1 MTVSNDSH
9 ATHFI
14 PGQRWSSNSEPELGL
29 GIIEEVDRQHVS
41 IRFPACDD
49 LRRYSVESPPL
60 HRIRFQTGATIQDE
74 NGEEHVV
81 ESITEENGLIVYRS
95 GKQEIP
101 EAQLNANMSDRGPEE
116 RLMDGQTTES
126 NLFDLRL
133 RSLRAMFDWRRSP
146 VRGLYGG
153 KMDLI
158 PHQLYIA
165 QKVSNRQS
173 PRVLLADEVGLGK
186 TIEACLVLNRLL
198 VCGRASRVLIL
209 VPGSLVH
216 QWFVELLR
224 RFNHWFSIF
233 DEERCL
239 SIESGQANAN
249 PFEDDQLILANIDW
263 LADSPKRTNQAI
275 SAGWDLLIVDEAH
288 HLKWDAEKPSNKYQL
303 VDALG
308 QAAHA
313 LLLLTATPEQ
323 VGLENHFAR
332 LRLLDHNRFS
342 DFEAFK
348 TETENYKPVAAL
360 CRKLLANEALT
371 DEELERF
378 PVSEGILVQAKSELS
393 RNKKL
398 KDETRK
404 TLIRELADRH
414 GTGRVLF
421 RNTRKT
427 ISGFPNRLAKL
438 APLAADSTDEEPALG
453 QAEFEHDIG
462 LAENSFQP
470 DYLQDTRIDWLADL
484 LREHDSD
491 KFLLICRTQAKTAAI
506 ENSLRDRINIK
517 SAVFHEELSLVQRDR
532 NAAWFADD
540 DGARLLICSEIGS
553 EGRNFQFCRHLILFD
568 LPLNPEL
575 IEQRIGRLDRIG
587 QKHDILIH
595 IPTLK
600 GSQHE
605 RLAKW
610 QHLGLNTF
618 EESIPGGQALMTQF
632 RDRLL
637 SALKGKSSEI
647 NALIKDTTV
656 SREDLK
662 LKLEEGKDQLI
673 EINSHSTDVSAELI
687 EQISKSEN
695 LTELESLMLRLFDLF
710 GLGVDDAGNHTYRLT
725 NTERL
730 PVNLPGNRG
739 GTVVVTFDRK
749 LAVSRDDQVYLSWDH
764 PIVTG
769 CIEQLLGSHDGTAS
783 FAIWETEGNPTL
795 LLEIVFVLECLA
807 PAKLHADRFL
817 PPTPVRVVLNHQGK
831 AALGED
837 GRFVTLPDSTQSG
850 PSHVIG
856 KIAQIRDLI
865 GPMSKAAEKM
875 ANGQIEKMKTTASEN
890 MSNTLTS
897 EISRLETL
905 AKINENVREDEVHS
919 LKTERNELATCLSNA
934 RSRLDAV
941 RLIWK
946 GPMTTLQD
954 LANRS

>member
-1 MTVSNDSH
+1 MNTGKQS
-9 ATHFI
+9 TPYI

-29 GIIEEVDRQHVS
+29 GIIEDVDPQFVN
-41 IRFPACDD
+41 IQFPACDE
-49 LRRYSVESPPL
+49 LRRYSVDSPPL
-60 HRIRFQTGATIQDE
+60 HRIRFQPGNTIQDVTGDE
-74 NGEEHVV
+74 HTIDEVEEK
-81 ESITEENGLIVYRS
+81 NGLLTYICD
-95 GKQEIP
+95 GQHLP
-101 EAQLNANMSDRGPEE
+101 EARLNANMADRGPIE
-116 RLMDGQTTES
+116 RLMDGQAVDDNS
-126 NLFDLRL
+126 FDLRL
-133 RSLRAMFDWRRSP
+133 RALRAMFDWRRSP

-165 QKVSNRQS
+165 HEVSNRQS

-198 VCGRASRVLIL
+198 VCGRANRVLIL

-239 SIESGQANAN
+239 SIESGQSEAN
-249 PFEDDQLILANIDW
+249 PFEDDQLILADIDW
-263 LADSPKRTNQAI
+263 LAESPKRSNQAI
-275 SAGWDLLIVDEAH
+275 AAGWDLLIVDEAH
-288 HLKWDAEKPSNKYQL
+288 HLKWNAQNPSDKYKL

-332 LRLLDHNRFS
+332 LRLLDHSRFS

-360 CRKLLANEALT
+360 CRKLLLNESLT
-371 DEELERF
+371 DNELGQF
-378 PVSEGILVQAKSELS
+378 PVSESLLGQAENEICNNGQLS
-393 RNKKL
+393 GA
-398 KDETRK
+398 TREK
-404 TLIRELADRH
+404 LIRELADRH

-427 ISGFPNRLAKL
+427 ISGFPKRLAKL
-438 APLAADSTDEEPALG
+438 SSLQPGQAENGAALG
-453 QAEFEHDIG
+453 QAEFESDIG
-462 LAENSFQP
+462 LAEEEFQP
-470 DYLQDTRIDWLADL
+470 DYSDDPRIKWLADL
-484 LREHDSD
+484 LREFESD
-491 KFLLICRTQAKTAAI
+491 KFLLICRTRLKTAAI
-506 ENSLRDRINIK
+506 EESLRSQINIK

-540 DGARLLICSEIGS
+540 DGARLLVCSEIGS

-595 IPTLK
+595 VPTAK
-600 GSQHE
+600 NSKQE

-618 EESIPGGQALMTQF
+618 EESIPGGQALMTQY
-632 RDRLL
+632 RDQLL
-637 SALKGKSSEI
+637 KAIEAKSS
-647 NALIKDTTV
+647 NMTVLIKDTAK
-656 SREDLK
+656 SREALK

-673 EINSHSTDVSAELI
+673 EINSHSTEVSTELI
-687 EQISKSEN
+687 GKIRESEKSA
-695 LTELESLMLRLFDLF
+695 ELESLMLRLFDLF
-710 GLGVDDAGNHTYRLT
+710 GLGVDDAGRQTYRLT

-730 PVNLPGNRG
+730 PVNLPGHRG
-739 GTVVVTFDRK
+739 GTVVVTFDRE

-769 CIEQLLGSHDGTAS
+769 CIEQMLGSHEGTTS
-783 FAIWETEGNPTL
+783 FVIWESDGNPTL
-795 LLEIVFVLECLA
+795 LLEMVFVLECLA

-831 AALGED
+831 PALGED
-837 GRFVTLPDSTQSG
+837 GRFVTLPDTMQPG
-850 PSHVIG
+850 PTHVIAE
-856 KIAQIRDLI
+856 IAQVRDLI
-865 GPMSKAAEKM
+865 SPMSKAAEKL
-875 ANGQIEKMKTTASEN
+875 ANGQIEKMKALAKETMTNSLTAEV
-890 MSNTLTS
+890 T
-897 EISRLETL
+897 RLESL
-905 AKINENVREDEVHS
+905 AKLNENVREDEIES
-919 LKTERNELATCLSNA
+919 LKTEQAALAACLEQS
-934 RSRLDAV
+934 RSRIDSV

-946 GPMTTLQD
+946 GSKNRLHEV
-954 LANRS
+954 ANS

>member
-1 MTVSNDSH
+1 M
-9 ATHFI
+9 A
-14 PGQRWSSNSEPELGL
+14 
-29 GIIEEVDRQHVS
+29 
-41 IRFPACDD
+41 
-49 LRRYSVESPPL
+49 
-60 HRIRFQTGATIQDE
+60 
-74 NGEEHVV
+74 
-81 ESITEENGLIVYRS
+81 
-95 GKQEIP
+95 
-101 EAQLNANMSDRGPEE
+101 DRGPIE
-116 RLMDGQTTES
+116 RLMDGQAVDDNS
-126 NLFDLRL
+126 FDLRL
-133 RSLRAMFDWRRSP
+133 RALRAMFDWRRSP

-165 QKVSNRQS
+165 HEVSNRQS

-198 VCGRASRVLIL
+198 VCGRANRVLIL

-239 SIESGQANAN
+239 SIESGQSEEN
-249 PFEDDQLILANIDW
+249 PFEDDQLILADIDW
-263 LADSPKRTNQAI
+263 LAESPKRSNQAI
-275 SAGWDLLIVDEAH
+275 AAGWDLLIVDEAH
-288 HLKWDAEKPSNKYQL
+288 HLKWNAQNPSDKYKL

-332 LRLLDHNRFS
+332 LRLLDHSRFS

-360 CRKLLANEALT
+360 CRKLLLNESLT
-371 DEELERF
+371 DNDLGQF
-378 PVSEGILVQAKSELS
+378 PVSESLLGQAENEICNNGQLS
-393 RNKKL
+393 GA
-398 KDETRK
+398 TREK
-404 TLIRELADRH
+404 LIRELADRH

-421 RNTRKT
+421 RNTRKA
-427 ISGFPNRLAKL
+427 ISGFPKRLAKL
-438 APLAADSTDEEPALG
+438 SSLQPGQAENGAALG
-453 QAEFEHDIG
+453 QAEFESDIG
-462 LAENSFQP
+462 LAEEEFQP
-470 DYLQDTRIDWLADL
+470 DYSDNPRIKWLADL
-484 LREHDSD
+484 LREFESD
-491 KFLLICRTQAKTAAI
+491 KFLLICRTRQKTAAI
-506 ENSLRDRINIK
+506 EESLRSQINIK

-532 NAAWFADD
+532 NAAWFADG
-540 DGARLLICSEIGS
+540 DGARLLVCSEIGS

-595 IPTLK
+595 VPTVK
-600 GSQHE
+600 NSKQE

-618 EESIPGGQALMTQF
+618 EESIPGGQALMTQY
-632 RDRLL
+632 RDQLL
-637 SALKGKSSEI
+637 KAIEAKSS
-647 NALIKDTTV
+647 NMTVLIKDTAK
-656 SREDLK
+656 SREALK

-673 EINSHSTDVSAELI
+673 EINSHSTEVSTELI
-687 EQISKSEN
+687 GKIRESEKSA
-695 LTELESLMLRLFDLF
+695 ELESLMLRLFDLF
-710 GLGVDDAGNHTYRLT
+710 GLGVDDAGRQTYRLT

-730 PVNLPGNRG
+730 PVNLLGHRG
-739 GTVVVTFDRK
+739 GTVVITFDRE

-769 CIEQLLGSHDGTAS
+769 CIEQMLGSHEGTTS
-783 FAIWETEGNPTL
+783 FVIWESDGNPTL
-795 LLEIVFVLECLA
+795 LLEMVFVVECLA

-831 AALGED
+831 PALGED
-837 GRFVTLPDSTQSG
+837 GRFVTLPDTMQPG
-850 PSHVIG
+850 PTHVIAE
-856 KIAQIRDLI
+856 IAQVRDLI
-865 GPMSKAAEKM
+865 SPMSKAAEKL
-875 ANGQIEKMKTTASEN
+875 ANGQIEKMKALAKETMTNSLTAEV
-890 MSNTLTS
+890 T
-897 EISRLETL
+897 RLESL
-905 AKINENVREDEVHS
+905 AKLNENVREDEIES
-919 LKTERNELATCLSNA
+919 LKTEQAALAACLEQS
-934 RSRLDAV
+934 RSRIDSV

-946 GPMTTLQD
+946 GSKNRLQE
-954 LANRS
+954 LANS

>member
-1 MTVSNDSH
+1 MSTGKQ
-9 ATHFI
+9 ATPFI

-29 GIIEEVDRQHVS
+29 GIIEDVDPQFVN
-41 IRFPACDD
+41 ILFPACDE
-49 LRRYSVESPPL
+49 LRRYSVDSPPL
-60 HRIRFQTGATIQDE
+60 HRIRFQPGNTIQDVTGDE
-74 NGEEHVV
+74 HTIDEVEEK
-81 ESITEENGLIVYRS
+81 NGLLTYICDGQHLS
-95 GKQEIP
+95 
-101 EAQLNANMSDRGPEE
+101 EARLNANMADRGPIE
-116 RLMDGQTTES
+116 RLMDGQAVDDNS
-126 NLFDLRL
+126 FDLRL
-133 RSLRAMFDWRRSP
+133 RALRAMFDWRRSP

-165 QKVSNRQS
+165 HEVSNRQS

-198 VCGRASRVLIL
+198 VCGRANRVLIL

-239 SIESGQANAN
+239 SIESGQSEAN
-249 PFEDDQLILANIDW
+249 PFEDDQLILADINW
-263 LADSPKRTNQAI
+263 LAESPKRSNQAI
-275 SAGWDLLIVDEAH
+275 AAGWDLLIVDEAH
-288 HLKWDAEKPSNKYQL
+288 HLKWNAQNPSDKYKL

-323 VGLENHFAR
+323 IGLENHFAR
-332 LRLLDHNRFS
+332 LRLLDHSRFS

-360 CRKLLANEALT
+360 CRKLLLNESLT
-371 DEELERF
+371 DNELGQF
-378 PVSEGILVQAKSELS
+378 PVSESLLGQAENEICNNGQLS
-393 RNKKL
+393 GA
-398 KDETRK
+398 TREK
-404 TLIRELADRH
+404 LIRELADRH

-427 ISGFPNRLAKL
+427 ISGFPKRLAKL
-438 APLAADSTDEEPALG
+438 SSLQPGQAENGAALG
-453 QAEFEHDIG
+453 QAEFESDIG
-462 LAENSFQP
+462 LAEEEFQP
-470 DYLQDTRIDWLADL
+470 DYSDDPRIKWLADL
-484 LREHDSD
+484 LREFESD
-491 KFLLICRTQAKTAAI
+491 KFLLICRTRQKTAAI
-506 ENSLRDRINIK
+506 EESLRSQINIK

-540 DGARLLICSEIGS
+540 DGARLLVCSEIGS

-595 IPTLK
+595 VPTAK
-600 GSQHE
+600 NSKQE
-605 RLAKW
+605 RLGKW

-618 EESIPGGQALMTQF
+618 EESIPGGQALMTQY
-632 RDRLL
+632 RDQLL
-637 SALKGKSSEI
+637 KAIEAKSS
-647 NALIKDTTV
+647 NMTVLIKDTAK
-656 SREDLK
+656 SREALK

-673 EINSHSTDVSAELI
+673 EINSHSTEVSTELI
-687 EQISKSEN
+687 GKIRESEKSA
-695 LTELESLMLRLFDLF
+695 ELESLMLRLFDLF
-710 GLGVDDAGNHTYRLT
+710 GLGVDDAGRQTYRLT

-730 PVNLPGNRG
+730 PVNLPGHRG
-739 GTVVVTFDRK
+739 GTVVVTFDRE

-769 CIEQLLGSHDGTAS
+769 CIEQMLGSHEGTTS
-783 FAIWETEGNPTL
+783 FVIWESDGNPTL
-795 LLEIVFVLECLA
+795 LLEMVFVLECLA

-817 PPTPVRVVLNHQGK
+817 PPTPVRAILNHQGK
-831 AALGED
+831 PALGED
-837 GRFVTLPDSTQSG
+837 GRFVTLPDTMQPG
-850 PSHVIG
+850 PTHVIAE
-856 KIAQIRDLI
+856 IAQVRDLI
-865 GPMSKAAEKM
+865 RPMSKAAEKL
-875 ANGQIEKMKTTASEN
+875 ANGQIKKMKALAKETMTNSLTAEV
-890 MSNTLTS
+890 T
-897 EISRLETL
+897 RLESL
-905 AKINENVREDEVHS
+905 AKLNENVREDEIES
-919 LKTERNELATCLSNA
+919 LKTEQAALAACLEQS
-934 RSRLDAV
+934 RSRIDSV

-946 GPMTTLQD
+946 GSKNRLQE
-954 LANRS
+954 LANS

>member
-1 MTVSNDSH
+1 MSTGKQ
-9 ATHFI
+9 ATPFI

-29 GIIEEVDRQHVS
+29 GIIEDVDPQFVN
-41 IRFPACDD
+41 ILFPACDE
-49 LRRYSVESPPL
+49 LRRYSVDSPPL
-60 HRIRFQTGATIQDE
+60 HRIRFQPGNTIQDVTGDE
-74 NGEEHVV
+74 LTIDEVEEK
-81 ESITEENGLIVYRS
+81 NGLLTYICDGQHLS
-95 GKQEIP
+95 
-101 EAQLNANMSDRGPEE
+101 EARLNANMADRGPIE
-116 RLMDGQTTES
+116 RLMDGQAVDDNS
-126 NLFDLRL
+126 FDLRL
-133 RSLRAMFDWRRSP
+133 RALRAMFDWRRSP

-165 QKVSNRQS
+165 HEVSNRQS

-198 VCGRASRVLIL
+198 VCGRANRVLIL

-239 SIESGQANAN
+239 SIESGQSEEN
-249 PFEDDQLILANIDW
+249 PFEDDQLILADIDL
-263 LADSPKRTNQAI
+263 LAESPKRSNQAI
-275 SAGWDLLIVDEAH
+275 AAGWDLLIVDEAH
-288 HLKWDAEKPSNKYQL
+288 HLKWNAQNPSDKYKL

-332 LRLLDHNRFS
+332 LRLLDHSRFS

-360 CRKLLANEALT
+360 CRKLLLNESLT
-371 DEELERF
+371 DNDLGQF
-378 PVSEGILVQAKSELS
+378 PVSESLLGQAENEICNNGQLS
-393 RNKKL
+393 GA
-398 KDETRK
+398 TREK
-404 TLIRELADRH
+404 LIRELADRH

-421 RNTRKT
+421 RNTRKA
-427 ISGFPNRLAKL
+427 ISGFPKRLAKL
-438 APLAADSTDEEPALG
+438 SSLQPGQAENGAALG
-453 QAEFEHDIG
+453 QAEFESDIG
-462 LAENSFQP
+462 LSEEEFQP
-470 DYLQDTRIDWLADL
+470 DYSDDPRIKWLADL
-484 LREHDSD
+484 LREFESD
-491 KFLLICRTQAKTAAI
+491 KFLLICRTRQKTATI
-506 ENSLRDRINIK
+506 EESLRSQINIK

-532 NAAWFADD
+532 NAAWFADG
-540 DGARLLICSEIGS
+540 DGARLLVCSEIGS

-595 IPTLK
+595 VPTVK
-600 GSQHE
+600 NSKQE

-618 EESIPGGQALMTQF
+618 EESIPGGQALMTKY
-632 RDRLL
+632 RDQLL
-637 SALKGKSSEI
+637 KAIEAKSS
-647 NALIKDTTV
+647 NMKVLIKDTAK
-656 SREDLK
+656 SREALK

-673 EINSHSTDVSAELI
+673 EINSHSTEVSTELI
-687 EQISKSEN
+687 GKIRESEKSA
-695 LTELESLMLRLFDLF
+695 ELESLMLRLFDLF
-710 GLGVDDAGNHTYRLT
+710 GLGVDDAGRQTYRLT

-730 PVNLPGNRG
+730 PVNLPGHRG
-739 GTVVVTFDRK
+739 GTVVVTFDRE

-769 CIEQLLGSHDGTAS
+769 CIEQMLGSHEGTTS
-783 FAIWETEGNPTL
+783 FVIWESDGNPTL
-795 LLEIVFVLECLA
+795 LLEMVFVVECLA

-831 AALGED
+831 PALGED
-837 GRFVTLPDSTQSG
+837 GRFVTLPDTMQPG
-850 PSHVIG
+850 PTHVIAE
-856 KIAQIRDLI
+856 IAQVRDLI
-865 GPMSKAAEKM
+865 SPMSKAAEKL
-875 ANGQIEKMKTTASEN
+875 ANGQIEKMKALAKETMTNSLTAEV
-890 MSNTLTS
+890 T
-897 EISRLETL
+897 RLESL
-905 AKINENVREDEVHS
+905 AKLNENVREDEIES
-919 LKTERNELATCLSNA
+919 LKTEQAALAACLEQS
-934 RSRLDAV
+934 RSRIDSV

-946 GPMTTLQD
+946 GSKNSLQE
-954 LANRS
+954 LANS

>member
-1 MTVSNDSH
+1 MSTGKQ
-9 ATHFI
+9 ATPFI

-29 GIIEEVDRQHVS
+29 GIIEDVDPQFVN
-41 IRFPACDD
+41 ILFPACDE
-49 LRRYSVESPPL
+49 LRRYSVDSPPL
-60 HRIRFQTGATIQDE
+60 HRIRFQPGNTIQDVTGDE
-74 NGEEHVV
+74 LTIDEVEEK
-81 ESITEENGLIVYRS
+81 NGLLTYICDGQHLS
-95 GKQEIP
+95 
-101 EAQLNANMSDRGPEE
+101 EARLNANMADRGPIE
-116 RLMDGQTTES
+116 RLMDGQAVDDNS
-126 NLFDLRL
+126 FDLRL
-133 RSLRAMFDWRRSP
+133 RALRAMFDWRRSP

-165 QKVSNRQS
+165 HEVSNRQS

-198 VCGRASRVLIL
+198 VCGRANRVLIL

-239 SIESGQANAN
+239 SIESGQSEEN
-249 PFEDDQLILANIDW
+249 PFEDDQLILVDIDW
-263 LADSPKRTNQAI
+263 LAESPKRSNQAI
-275 SAGWDLLIVDEAH
+275 AAGWDLLIVDEAH
-288 HLKWDAEKPSNKYQL
+288 HLKWNAQNPSDKYKL

-332 LRLLDHNRFS
+332 LRLLDHSRFS

-360 CRKLLANEALT
+360 CRKLLLNESLT
-371 DEELERF
+371 DNDLGQF
-378 PVSEGILVQAKSELS
+378 PVSESLLGQAENEICNNGQLS
-393 RNKKL
+393 GA
-398 KDETRK
+398 TREK
-404 TLIRELADRH
+404 LIRELADRH

-421 RNTRKT
+421 RNTRKA
-427 ISGFPNRLAKL
+427 ISGFPKRLAKL
-438 APLAADSTDEEPALG
+438 SSLQPGQAENGAALG
-453 QAEFEHDIG
+453 QAEFESDIG
-462 LAENSFQP
+462 LSEEEFQP
-470 DYLQDTRIDWLADL
+470 DYSDNPRIKWLADL
-484 LREHDSD
+484 LREFESD
-491 KFLLICRTQAKTAAI
+491 KFLLICRTRQKTAAI
-506 ENSLRDRINIK
+506 EESLRSQINIK

-540 DGARLLICSEIGS
+540 DGARLLVCSEIGS

-595 IPTLK
+595 VPTVK
-600 GSQHE
+600 NSKQE

-618 EESIPGGQALMTQF
+618 EESIPGGQALMTKY
-632 RDRLL
+632 RDQLL
-637 SALKGKSSEI
+637 KAIEAKSS
-647 NALIKDTTV
+647 NMKVLIKDTAK
-656 SREDLK
+656 SREALK

-673 EINSHSTDVSAELI
+673 EINSHSTEVSTELI
-687 EQISKSEN
+687 GKIRESEKSA
-695 LTELESLMLRLFDLF
+695 ELESLMLRLFDLF
-710 GLGVDDAGNHTYRLT
+710 GLGVDDAGRQTYRLT

-730 PVNLPGNRG
+730 PVNLPGHRG
-739 GTVVVTFDRK
+739 GTVVVTFDRE

-769 CIEQLLGSHDGTAS
+769 CIEQMLGSHEGTTS
-783 FAIWETEGNPTL
+783 FVIWESDGNPTL
-795 LLEIVFVLECLA
+795 LLEMVFVVECLA

-831 AALGED
+831 PALGED
-837 GRFVTLPDSTQSG
+837 GRFVTLPDTIQPG
-850 PSHVIG
+850 PTHVIAE
-856 KIAQIRDLI
+856 IAQVRDLI
-865 GPMSKAAEKM
+865 SPMSKAAEKL
-875 ANGQIEKMKTTASEN
+875 ANGQIEKMKALAKETMTNSLTAEV
-890 MSNTLTS
+890 T
-897 EISRLETL
+897 RLESL
-905 AKINENVREDEVHS
+905 AKLNENVREDEIES
-919 LKTERNELATCLSNA
+919 LKTEQAALAACLEQS
-934 RSRLDAV
+934 RSRIDSV

-946 GPMTTLQD
+946 GSKNRLQE
-954 LANRS
+954 LANS

>member
-1 MTVSNDSH
+1 MSTGKQ
-9 ATHFI
+9 ATPFI

-29 GIIEEVDRQHVS
+29 GIIEDVDPQFVN
-41 IRFPACDD
+41 ILFPACDE
-49 LRRYSVESPPL
+49 LRRYSVDSPPL
-60 HRIRFQTGATIQDE
+60 HRIRFQPGNTIQDVTGDE
-74 NGEEHVV
+74 LTIDEVEEK
-81 ESITEENGLIVYRS
+81 NGLLTYICDGQHLS
-95 GKQEIP
+95 
-101 EAQLNANMSDRGPEE
+101 EARLNANMADRGPIE
-116 RLMDGQTTES
+116 RLMDGQAVDDNS
-126 NLFDLRL
+126 FDLRL
-133 RSLRAMFDWRRSP
+133 RALRAMFDWRRSP

-165 QKVSNRQS
+165 HEVSNRQS

-198 VCGRASRVLIL
+198 VCGRANRVLIL

-239 SIESGQANAN
+239 SIESGQSEEN
-249 PFEDDQLILANIDW
+249 PFEDDQLILVDIDW
-263 LADSPKRTNQAI
+263 LAESPKRSNQAI
-275 SAGWDLLIVDEAH
+275 AAGWDLLIVDEAH
-288 HLKWDAEKPSNKYQL
+288 HLKWNAQNPSDKYKL

-332 LRLLDHNRFS
+332 LRLLDHSRFS

-360 CRKLLANEALT
+360 CRKLLLNESLT
-371 DEELERF
+371 DNDLGQF
-378 PVSEGILVQAKSELS
+378 PVSESLLGQAENEICNNGQLS
-393 RNKKL
+393 GA
-398 KDETRK
+398 TREK
-404 TLIRELADRH
+404 LIRELADRH

-421 RNTRKT
+421 RNTRKA
-427 ISGFPNRLAKL
+427 ISGFPKRLAKL
-438 APLAADSTDEEPALG
+438 SSLQPGQAENGAALG
-453 QAEFEHDIG
+453 QAEFESDIG
-462 LAENSFQP
+462 LAEEEFQP
-470 DYLQDTRIDWLADL
+470 DYSDNPRIKWLADL
-484 LREHDSD
+484 LREFESD
-491 KFLLICRTQAKTAAI
+491 KFLLICRTRQKTAAI
-506 ENSLRDRINIK
+506 EESLRSQINIK

-540 DGARLLICSEIGS
+540 DGARLLVCSEIGS

-595 IPTLK
+595 VPTVK
-600 GSQHE
+600 NSKQE

-618 EESIPGGQALMTQF
+618 EESIPGGQALMTKY
-632 RDRLL
+632 RDQLL
-637 SALKGKSSEI
+637 KAIEAKSS
-647 NALIKDTTV
+647 NMKVLIKDTAK
-656 SREDLK
+656 SREALK

-673 EINSHSTDVSAELI
+673 EINSHSTEVSTELI
-687 EQISKSEN
+687 GKIRESEKSA
-695 LTELESLMLRLFDLF
+695 ELESLMLRLFDLF
-710 GLGVDDAGNHTYRLT
+710 GLGVDDAGRQTYRLT

-730 PVNLPGNRG
+730 PVNLPGHRG
-739 GTVVVTFDRK
+739 GTVVVTFDRE

-769 CIEQLLGSHDGTAS
+769 CIEQMLGSHEGTTS
-783 FAIWETEGNPTL
+783 FVIWESDGNPTL
-795 LLEIVFVLECLA
+795 LLEMVFVVECLA

-831 AALGED
+831 PALGED
-837 GRFVTLPDSTQSG
+837 GRFVTLPDTIQPG
-850 PSHVIG
+850 PTHVIAE
-856 KIAQIRDLI
+856 IAQVRDLI
-865 GPMSKAAEKM
+865 SPMSKAAEKL
-875 ANGQIEKMKTTASEN
+875 ANGQIEKMKALAKETMTNSLTAEV
-890 MSNTLTS
+890 T
-897 EISRLETL
+897 RLESL
-905 AKINENVREDEVHS
+905 AKLNENVREDEIES
-919 LKTERNELATCLSNA
+919 LKTEQAALAACLEQS
-934 RSRLDAV
+934 RSRIDSV

-946 GPMTTLQD
+946 GSKNRLQE
-954 LANRS
+954 LANS

>member
-1 MTVSNDSH
+1 MSTGKQ
-9 ATHFI
+9 ATPFI

-29 GIIEEVDRQHVS
+29 GIIEDVDPQFVN
-41 IRFPACDD
+41 ILFPACDE
-49 LRRYSVESPPL
+49 LRRYSVDSPPL
-60 HRIRFQTGATIQDE
+60 HRIRFQPGNTIQDVTGDE
-74 NGEEHVV
+74 LTIDEVEEK
-81 ESITEENGLIVYRS
+81 NGLLTYICDGQHLS
-95 GKQEIP
+95 
-101 EAQLNANMSDRGPEE
+101 EARLNANMADRGPIE
-116 RLMDGQTTES
+116 RLMDGQAVDDNS
-126 NLFDLRL
+126 FDLRL
-133 RSLRAMFDWRRSP
+133 RALRAMFDWRRSP

-165 QKVSNRQS
+165 HEVSNRQS

-198 VCGRASRVLIL
+198 VCGRANRVLIL

-239 SIESGQANAN
+239 SIESGQSEEN
-249 PFEDDQLILANIDW
+249 PFEDDQLILADIDW
-263 LADSPKRTNQAI
+263 LAESPKRSNQAI
-275 SAGWDLLIVDEAH
+275 AAGWDLLIVDEAH
-288 HLKWDAEKPSNKYQL
+288 HLKWNAQNPSDKYKL

-332 LRLLDHNRFS
+332 LRLLDHSRFS

-360 CRKLLANEALT
+360 CRKLLLNESLT
-371 DEELERF
+371 DNDLGQF
-378 PVSEGILVQAKSELS
+378 PVSESLLGQAENEICNNGQLS
-393 RNKKL
+393 GA
-398 KDETRK
+398 TREK
-404 TLIRELADRH
+404 LIRELADRH

-421 RNTRKT
+421 RNTRKA
-427 ISGFPNRLAKL
+427 ISGFPKRLAKL
-438 APLAADSTDEEPALG
+438 SSLQPGQAENGAALG
-453 QAEFEHDIG
+453 QAEFESDIG
-462 LAENSFQP
+462 LSEEEFQP
-470 DYLQDTRIDWLADL
+470 DYSDDPRIKWLADL
-484 LREHDSD
+484 LREFESD
-491 KFLLICRTQAKTAAI
+491 KFLLICRTRQKTATI
-506 ENSLRDRINIK
+506 EESLRSQINIK

-532 NAAWFADD
+532 NAAWFADG
-540 DGARLLICSEIGS
+540 DGARLLVCSEIGS

-595 IPTLK
+595 VPTVK
-600 GSQHE
+600 NSKQE

-618 EESIPGGQALMTQF
+618 EESIPGGQALMTKY
-632 RDRLL
+632 RDQLL
-637 SALKGKSSEI
+637 KAIEAKSS
-647 NALIKDTTV
+647 NMKVLIKDTAK
-656 SREDLK
+656 SREALK

-673 EINSHSTDVSAELI
+673 EINSHSTEVSTELI
-687 EQISKSEN
+687 GKIRESEKSA
-695 LTELESLMLRLFDLF
+695 ELESLMLRLFDLF
-710 GLGVDDAGNHTYRLT
+710 GLGVDDAGRQTYRLT

-730 PVNLPGNRG
+730 PVNLPGHRG
-739 GTVVVTFDRK
+739 GTVVVTFDRE

-769 CIEQLLGSHDGTAS
+769 CIEQMLGSHEGTTS
-783 FAIWETEGNPTL
+783 FVIWESDGNPTL
-795 LLEIVFVLECLA
+795 LLEMVFVVECLA

-831 AALGED
+831 PALGED
-837 GRFVTLPDSTQSG
+837 GRFVTLPDTMQPG
-850 PSHVIG
+850 PTHVIAE
-856 KIAQIRDLI
+856 IAQVRDLI
-865 GPMSKAAEKM
+865 SPMSKAAEKL
-875 ANGQIEKMKTTASEN
+875 ANGQIEKMKALAKETMTNSLTAEV
-890 MSNTLTS
+890 T
-897 EISRLETL
+897 RLESL
-905 AKINENVREDEVHS
+905 AKLNENVREDEIES
-919 LKTERNELATCLSNA
+919 LKTEQAALAACLEQS
-934 RSRLDAV
+934 RSRIDSV

-946 GPMTTLQD
+946 GSKNSLQE
-954 LANRS
+954 LANS

>member
-1 MTVSNDSH
+1 MSTGSLS
-9 ATHFI
+9 TPFI

-29 GIIEEVDRQHVS
+29 GIIEEVDSQFVN
-41 IRFPACDD
+41 IQFPACDE

-60 HRIRFQTGATIQDE
+60 HRIRFQPGNTVQDIAGTEYTIDQVAED
-74 NGEEHVV
+74 NGVLTYICGKNRLL
-81 ESITEENGLIVYRS
+81 ES
-95 GKQEIP
+95 
-101 EAQLNANMSDRGPEE
+101 QLNANMADRGPIE
-116 RLMDGQTTES
+116 RLMDGQATEGNS
-126 NLFDLRL
+126 FDLRL
-133 RSLRAMFDWRRSP
+133 RALRAMFDWRRSP

-165 QKVSNRQS
+165 HEVSNRQS

-186 TIEACLVLNRLL
+186 TIEACLILNRLL

-233 DEERCL
+233 DEERCR
-239 SIESGQANAN
+239 SIESGQEKAN
-249 PFEDDQLILANIDW
+249 PFEDDQLILADIDW
-263 LADSPKRTNQAI
+263 LADSPKRTGQAI
-275 SAGWDLLIVDEAH
+275 AAGWDLLIVDEAH
-288 HLKWDAEKPSNKYQL
+288 HLKWDSQNPSEKYKL

-348 TETENYKPVAAL
+348 AETENYKPVAAL
-360 CRKLLANEALT
+360 CRKLIR
-371 DEELERF
+371 DETLSSKELQQF
-378 PVSEGILVQAKSELS
+378 PVSESLLGQAKDEITRTGILNEA
-393 RNKKL
+393 
-398 KDETRK
+398 TREQ
-404 TLIRELADRH
+404 LIRELADRH

-427 ISGFPNRLAKL
+427 ISGFPKRLAKL
-438 APLAADSTDEEPALG
+438 SSLQPSKTEDAQALG
-453 QAEFEHDIG
+453 QAEFETDIG
-462 LAENSFQP
+462 LAEEGFQP
-470 DYLQDTRIDWLADL
+470 EYSEDPRMKWLAGL
-484 LREHDSD
+484 LRKHETD
-491 KFLLICRTQAKTAAI
+491 KFLLICRTREKTAAI
-506 ENSLRDRINIK
+506 EEGLRTLINIK

-540 DGARLLICSEIGS
+540 DGARMLICSEIGS
-553 EGRNFQFCRHLILFD
+553 EGRNFQFCRHLVLFD

-595 IPTLK
+595 IPTIK
-600 GSQHE
+600 NSQRE

-618 EESIPGGQALMTQF
+618 EESIPGGQALMTQY
-632 RDRLL
+632 RTRLL
-637 SALKGKSSEI
+637 EALSTETE
-647 NALIKDTTV
+647 NLTDLIKETAK
-656 SREDLK
+656 SRDDLK

-673 EINSHSTDVSAELI
+673 EINSHSTEVSTELI
-687 EQISKSEN
+687 GKIQESEKSA
-695 LTELESLMLRLFDLF
+695 ELESLMLRLFDLF
-710 GLGVDDAGNHTYRLT
+710 GLGVDDAGRQTYRLT
-725 NTERL
+725 NTDRL

-739 GTVVVTFDRK
+739 GTVVVTFDRE

-769 CIEQLLGSHDGTAS
+769 CIEQLLGSHEGTTS
-783 FAIWETEGNPTL
+783 FEIWEADGNPTL
-795 LLEIVFVLECLA
+795 LLEVVFVLECLA
-807 PAKLHADRFL
+807 PSRLHADRFL
-817 PPTPVRVVLNHQGK
+817 PPTPVRVVINHQGK
-831 AALGED
+831 PALGED
-837 GRFVTLPDSTQSG
+837 GRFLTLPDTTQSG
-850 PSHVIG
+850 PPHVIAE
-856 KIAQIRDLI
+856 IAQIKDLI
-865 GPMSKAAEKM
+865 GPMSKAADKL
-875 ANGQIEKMKTTASEN
+875 AVGQIDKMKSLAKDN
-890 MSNTLTS
+890 MEKSLST
-897 EISRLETL
+897 EISRLEAL
-905 AKINENVREDEVHS
+905 AKVNENVREDEVNS
-919 LKTERNELATCLSNA
+919 LKTERDALKSSLAQA
-934 RSRLDAV
+934 RSRIDSV

-946 GPMTTLQD
+946 GQMARLQA
-954 LANRS
+954 LANA